1 MIHYC
6 AILTQIMILTDRQ
19 RELNYLLIIYS
30 CKKVE
35 ISFLCQQYTLLKTNT
50 VHLCMLYFI
59 ER

>member
-1 MIHYC
+1 MIHYD
-6 AILTQIMILTDRQ
+6 AILTQIIILTDRHF
-19 RELNYLLIIYS
+19 NYLVIIYS
-30 CKKVE
+30 CEKVE